1 MHIGAFEIRE
11 PVPELR
17 KPHVI
22 ASLRPWVDAGS
33 VGSMA
38 LSRLERQLMAQ
49 DLGNLATPGRYF
61 DFTRYRPMTYYVE
74 EQRRM
79 SIPNTILRYAS
90 GGRDFDFI
98 FLHMLEPHAF
108 AEEYIES
115 ITELFKQFKVRRYCR
130 LGGMYDA
137 VPHTRPLLVM
147 ATANGEPIKGIRGAN
162 ASRPRSYQGPTS
174 IMNMVGDQV
183 TALGVENM
191 SVMVRLPQYVQLEED
206 RNGSARLLNVL
217 CDVYDFLP
225 PDLGV
230 SQRGIRQY
238 ERVTAEVERN
248 PGVLALVQRL
258 ESDYDARLETIAQE
272 EADQRPKTSDPTL
285 SLAPSIEE
293 FLRSIGG
300 DAQASEPENS
310 ENEES

>member
-1 MHIGAFEIRE
+1 MQIGAFEIRE

-33 VGSMA
+33 VGSLA
-38 LSRLERQLMAQ
+38 LARLERQFAAQ
-49 DLGNLATPGRYF
+49 DMGNLATPGRYF
-61 DFTRYRPMTYYVE
+61 DFTRYRPMTYYVDG
-74 EQRRM
+74 QRRM
-79 SIPNTILRYAS
+79 SIPNTILRSAS
-90 GGRDFDFI
+90 GSKDYDFI

-115 ITELFKQFKVRRYCR
+115 IVELFKVFKVQRYCR

-147 ATANGEPIKGIRGAN
+147 ATADGEPIKGLKGAMPP
-162 ASRPRSYQGPTS
+162 RPRQQYQGPTS
-174 IMNMVGDQV
+174 IMNQVGDKV

-191 SVMVRLPQYVQLEED
+191 SLMVRLPQYVQLEED
-206 RNGSARLLNVL
+206 RTGAARLLSVMCELYN
-217 CDVYDFLP
+217 FLP

-230 SQRGIRQY
+230 SRRGERQY

-248 PGVLALVQRL
+248 PGVSALVQKL
-258 ESDYDARLETIAQE
+258 EQDYDARLESIAE
-272 EADQRPKTSDPTL
+272 EQPSLEGLPAGQQASL
-285 SLAPSIEE
+285 SPSIEE
-293 FLRSIGG
+293 FLRSIGNEAPG
-300 DAQASEPENS
+300 GEPEN
-310 ENEES
+310 EEP